1 MMNSSMMIEKNEAFK
16 FLEEKLQ
23 EAHQMNEIMLAENK

>member
-16 FLEEKLQ
+16 FLEEKKIG
-23 EAHQMNEIMLAENK
+23 NKKRENLTNLLSR